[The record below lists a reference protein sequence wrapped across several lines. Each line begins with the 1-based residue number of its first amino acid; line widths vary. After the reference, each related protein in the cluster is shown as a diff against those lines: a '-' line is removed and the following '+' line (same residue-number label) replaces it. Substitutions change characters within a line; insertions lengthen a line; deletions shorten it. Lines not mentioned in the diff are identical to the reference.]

1 MDGIG
6 LGAATGCLIEE
17 LQMEYGI
24 GQKKARTLLA
34 NVLLRYVVRKEI
46 YNMAAYIME
55 QEKEGGDEH
64 GTDHEISET

>member
-6 LGAATGCLIEE
+6 LGAATGCIIEE

-34 NVLLRYVVRKEI
+34 NCLMRNLVQEEI
-46 YNMAAYIME
+46 YNMADYIME
-55 QEKEGGDEH
+55 QEKRG
-64 GTDHEISET
+64 